1 MTAYIV
7 SRVNIHD
14 PDSITSYFGDAPETV
29 EAHGSKY
36 LARTNDLT
44 QFEGDEQIDR
54 MVILE
59 FPDTKSANAWYN
71 SQEYRPLRDQRWAAA
86 DAKII
91 MIPGE

>member
-14 PDSITSYFGDAPETV
+14 PESMGAYFTGAPETV
-29 EAHGSKY
+29 EAYGGKY
-36 LARTNDLT
+36 LARTNNLT
-44 QFEGDEQIDR
+44 QLEGDEQIDR
-54 MVILE
+54 MVVLE
-59 FPDTKSANAWYN
+59 FPDTASARDWYD

-91 MIPGE
+91 LIPGE

>member
-1 MTAYIV
+1 MPTYIV

-14 PDSITSYFGDAPETV
+14 LDSMTSYFGGAPETV
-29 EAHGSKY
+29 EAYGGKY

-44 QFEGDEQIDR
+44 HLEGDEQIDR
-54 MVILE
+54 MVVLE
-59 FPDTKSANAWYN
+59 FPDTESARAWYD
-71 SQEYRPLRDQRWAAA
+71 SQEYRPLRDQRWSAA